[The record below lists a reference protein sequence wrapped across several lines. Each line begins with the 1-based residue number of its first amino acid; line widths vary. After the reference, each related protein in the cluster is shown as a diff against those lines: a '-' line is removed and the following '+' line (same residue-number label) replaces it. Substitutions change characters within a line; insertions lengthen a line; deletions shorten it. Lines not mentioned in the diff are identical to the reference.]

1 MSSDNNFADVSTEC
15 SSRHTPLLMHKPP
28 PSCICSAKSCSG
40 IFIPH
45 ISPPPCQM
53 TSHQSKWIPVEER
66 ESSDGEENGEDEEAD
81 VDELDPFS
89 EDSDSD
95 PE

>member
-1 MSSDNNFADVSTEC
+1 MQYKYMMCSTVVS
-15 SSRHTPLLMHKPP
+15 RKYAPP
-28 PSCICSAKSCSG
+28 PPPCIFSAKSCSG
-40 IFIPH
+40 MFIPLLV
-45 ISPPPCQM
+45 SDDLPSLEM
-53 TSHQSKWIPVEER
+53 DTAEER
-66 ESSDGEENGEDEEAD
+66 ESSDGEENGEDEEAE

>member
-1 MSSDNNFADVSTEC
+1 
-15 SSRHTPLLMHKPP
+15 
-28 PSCICSAKSCSG
+28 
-40 IFIPH
+40 
-45 ISPPPCQM
+45 M

>member
-1 MSSDNNFADVSTEC
+1 M
-15 SSRHTPLLMHKPP
+15 
-28 PSCICSAKSCSG
+28 
-40 IFIPH
+40 FIPPLV
-45 ISPPPCQM
+45 SDDFPSLEM
-53 TSHQSKWIPVEER
+53 DTAEER
-66 ESSDGEENGEDEEAD
+66 ESSDGEENGEDEEAE

>member
-1 MSSDNNFADVSTEC
+1 MQYKYC
-15 SSRHTPLLMHKPP
+15 SVLQIRPP
-28 PSCICSAKSCSG
+28 PPPPCIFSAKSCNG
-40 IFIPH
+40 MFIPPLV
-45 ISPPPCQM
+45 SDDLPSLEM
-53 TSHQSKWIPVEER
+53 DTVEEK
-66 ESSDGEENGEDEEAD
+66 ESSDGEENGEDEEAE

>member
-1 MSSDNNFADVSTEC
+1 MDTE
-15 SSRHTPLLMHKPP
+15 
-28 PSCICSAKSCSG
+28 
-40 IFIPH
+40 
-45 ISPPPCQM
+45 
-53 TSHQSKWIPVEER
+53 EER

-95 PE
+95 PEWQYCNMLVVPSMYIFTGKTKHIDKLIAIFADK